1 MAVFWPETKAYAEAA
16 AEAMEHDAMRWPID
30 KAFKTEINRME
41 KWLNS
46 RTVYMD
52 NIVNNYPDGD

>member
-1 MAVFWPETKAYAEAA
+1 
-16 AEAMEHDAMRWPID
+16 MERDAKRWPID
-30 KAFKTEINRME
+30 RQPKTEINRME

-52 NIVNNYPDGD
+52 NIVTNYPSGD